1 MPASRREFLRSS
13 AAFAAGFAGLR
24 MVIHPSL
31 ARAGVAQGAIGFGEL
46 VADPKGLLD
55 LPAGFSYRV
64 VSRTGDVMDDG
75 LLVSASPDGMA
86 TFAGPDGLTILV
98 RNHETKPGD
107 AGPFGTNYERLDKS
121 LLNRFY
127 DDGAGRTPGVGGTST
142 VVYDTKNQRVVRQ
155 FQSLAGTERNCAGG
169 PTPWGSWVTCEET
182 MDKPGFLLDAADTFT
197 VAKEHGYCFEVPA
210 TADIQLADPTPLV
223 AMGRMRHEAIAVD
236 PRSGAVYETEDIDE
250 SGIYRFLPDQPGK
263 DGLPGKL
270 IAGGKLQ
277 ALKVRGSNALDTRNW
292 ESHEVSV
299 GDRFEVEWVDL
310 DHPESPDDDL
320 RKRAFAKG
328 AARFAR
334 GEGMW
339 YVGDDTSG
347 SIYFACTSGGVKR
360 LGQIWKYTPS
370 TVEGQPGESSEPGV
384 LELFLEP
391 NDSRL
396 IQNADNLTVAPWGDL
411 VVCEDRQEDVVR
423 LVGVTPA
430 GECYTLAHNHVKG
443 EFAGVTFSPDGST
456 LFVNLQTAGMTLAI
470 TGPWHS

>member
-24 MVIHPSL
+24 SLVHPSL
-31 ARAGVAQGAIGFGEL
+31 ARGEASRGAIGYGEL
-46 VADPKGLLD
+46 VPDPSGLLD

-64 VSRTGDVMDDG
+64 VSRTGDAMDDG
-75 LLVSASPDGMA
+75 LLVSAAPDGMA
-86 TFAGPDGLTILV
+86 TFAGPDGLTLLV

-107 AGPFGTNYERLDKS
+107 DGPFGPNYERLDKAQ
-121 LLNRFY
+121 LAKFY
-127 DDGAGRTPGVGGTST
+127 DDGAGRTPGVGGTTT
-142 VVYDTKNQRVVRQ
+142 VVYDTKRQRVVRQ

-182 MDKPGFLLDAADTFT
+182 TDKPGFLLDATDDFT
-197 VAKEHGYCFEVPA
+197 LVKNHGYCFEVPA
-210 TADIQLADPTPLV
+210 TADAKLADPTPLV

-236 PRSGAVYETEDIDE
+236 PRSGAVYETEDLDE

-263 DGLPGKL
+263 LA
-270 IAGGKLQ
+270 AGGKLQ
-277 ALKVRGSNALDTRNW
+277 ALAIRGQHALDTRNW

-299 GDRFEVEWVDL
+299 GDRFRVEWVDL
-310 DHPESPDDDL
+310 DNPESPDNDL
-320 RKRAFAKG
+320 RLRAFAKG

-339 YVGDDTSG
+339 HVGDDQSG
-347 SIYFACTSGGVKR
+347 SVYFACTSGGVKR
-360 LGQIWKYTPS
+360 IGQIWKYTPS
-370 TVEGQPGESSEPGV
+370 PVEGQPGEKGQPGV

-396 IQNADNLTVAPWGDL
+396 IENADNLTAAPWGDL
-411 VVCEDRQEDVVR
+411 VVCEDRQGDVVR

-430 GECYTLAHNHVKG
+430 GECYTLAHNHVQG
-443 EFAGVTFSPDGST
+443 EFAGATFSPDGST
-456 LFVNLQTAGMTLAI
+456 LFVNLQTAGMTVAI
-470 TGPWHS
+470 TGPWRG